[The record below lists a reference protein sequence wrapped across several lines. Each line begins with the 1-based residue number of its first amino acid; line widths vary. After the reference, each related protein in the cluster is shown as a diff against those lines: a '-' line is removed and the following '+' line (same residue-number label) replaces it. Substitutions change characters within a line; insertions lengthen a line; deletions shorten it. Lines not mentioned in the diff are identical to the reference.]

1 MFCINIFLPLLTA
14 SLKVLDCSSTRR
26 NCSINCD
33 SISQPLLLRYF
44 EVRINGTKRKF
55 LILFYLYDQM
65 QTPPLFIVIFGIQEA
80 GRGIGLH
87 SRPLSPLPGPQLLCF
102 IQIYFPLLKTCIC
115 SPWTGCR
122 IYPTYL
128 HTYVNVLKKQ
138 ERCGK
143 VSQSL
148 PGLLIFLGLQ
158 VYLSFPP
165 MCFSCLL
172 KMLKFFAFQVTHLTL
187 P

>member
-1 MFCINIFLPLLTA
+1 MPEILGIKNEKFWLCTEKCVANFDSISKTSVNFWWLQGYFQMLIQGCFWVLCVFLLIS
-14 SLKVLDCSSTRR
+14 SLPTRFSDYSTRR

-87 SRPLSPLPGPQLLCF
+87 SRPLSPLPAPQLLCF
-102 IQIYFPLLKTCIC
+102 YPNIF
-115 SPWTGCR
+115 SPFKNMYLFTVDWMSH
-122 IYPTYL
+122 ISYLPTHL
-128 HTYVNVLKKQ
+128 
-138 ERCGK
+138 CGK
-143 VSQSL
+143 
-148 PGLLIFLGLQ
+148 FLKL
-158 VYLSFPP
+158 
-165 MCFSCLL
+165 
-172 KMLKFFAFQVTHLTL
+172 
-187 P
+187 